1 MPTDPTTPAEAS
13 AAAALLNRAHFT
25 LAASNLRHLPPD
37 EGAEVAFA
45 GRSNSG
51 KSSAINAITRHKAL
65 ARTSRTPGRTRQL
78 LFFELDP
85 GSRLVDLPGYGFA
98 KVSRGERRHW
108 DQLLDGYLRSRRS
121 LTGLVLIMDI
131 RHPLRDTDGQ
141 LLEWCAQAGLP
152 VRVLLSKADKLG
164 RGAIARTLQQVRGA
178 LRGGGLV
185 EPCVFSAH
193 SGLGLE
199 ATREW
204 IGERLSLVADVPP
217 TADYRDQ
224 TPQTGD

>member
-85 GSRLVDLPGYGFA
+85 GCRLVDLPGYGFA

-141 LLEWCAQAGLP
+141 ELLRDRTRIGRELRSATHERRRVAYGAGIRRKISALS
-152 VRVLLSKADKLG
+152 VFDAAMSSWRVS
-164 RGAIARTLQQVRGA
+164 R
-178 LRGGGLV
+178 
-185 EPCVFSAH
+185 
-193 SGLGLE
+193 
-199 ATREW
+199 
-204 IGERLSLVADVPP
+204 PP
-217 TADYRDQ
+217 TTRSSRVISPTKVSGGCCCSPGSGGQARVNC
-224 TPQTGD
+224 TR